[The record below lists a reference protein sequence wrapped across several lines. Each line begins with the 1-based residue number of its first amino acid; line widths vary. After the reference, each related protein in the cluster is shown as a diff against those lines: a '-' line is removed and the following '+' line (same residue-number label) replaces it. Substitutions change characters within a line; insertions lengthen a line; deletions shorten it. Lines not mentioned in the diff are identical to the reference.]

1 VLPAKTPT
9 HAKDI
14 CQNARK
20 WLPVAKKIDK
30 WLQTCTSLCYVVT
43 LHRIQLKTKTKTK
56 TKMKS
61 IYNLTYRIFSTL
73 GLPRIYNGQFICD
86 SEILCA
92 FVAGINISIY
102 HLARCS
108 TRKSSN
114 CK

>member
-1 VLPAKTPT
+1 MARLAAMVAAPRVAATRAMMVLHQKAAASEVNK
-9 HAKDI
+9 
-14 CQNARK
+14 
-20 WLPVAKKIDK
+20 
-30 WLQTCTSLCYVVT
+30 
-43 LHRIQLKTKTKTK
+43 
-56 TKMKS
+56 
-61 IYNLTYRIFSTL
+61 LTYRIFSTL

-92 FVAGINISIY
+92 FVAGINIFIY